1 MIHGL
6 KRNGKGKIK
15 RQKEKKMNCN
25 TVSLALFPE
34 ICFKNQ
40 IRLAESGTREA
51 LGVILFP
58 RGINLNHLH
67 AIEKTF
73 NFAAVWQQL
82 VSFWKSPAFT
92 HTERHCCLFSLTSQN
107 RDARIR
113 FPDAAS
119 LFLRAQF
126 EFQAEMIHFAGYST
140 PRN

>member
-1 MIHGL
+1 MGSREMERGKL
-6 KRNGKGKIK
+6 KD
-15 RQKEKKMNCN
+15 KKKKKKKKNCN
-25 TVSLALFPE
+25 AVSPALFPE

-40 IRLAESGTREA
+40 IRLAKSGIKEA
-51 LGVILFP
+51 LGAILFP
-58 RGINLNHLH
+58 RGINLDHLH

-73 NFAAVWQQL
+73 SFAAVWQQL

-92 HTERHCCLFSLTSQN
+92 HTERHCCLFLTSQN

-126 EFQAEMIHFAGYST
+126 EFQAEMIHFAGQ
-140 PRN
+140 